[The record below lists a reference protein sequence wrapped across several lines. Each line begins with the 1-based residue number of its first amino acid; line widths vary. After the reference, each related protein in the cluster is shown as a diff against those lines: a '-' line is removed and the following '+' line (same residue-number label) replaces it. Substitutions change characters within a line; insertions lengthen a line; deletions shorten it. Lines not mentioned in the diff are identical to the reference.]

1 MNSVAEIRQH
11 IRSIEDTSKITR
23 AMYLISS
30 SKMKKAMRMHDEN
43 MRFFNQVRSDIR
55 FIYDNTSLA
64 VENRYYREH
73 GNHAAY
79 IVIAGDK
86 GLCGGYN
93 QEVCKHALETI
104 SDSRHQRRALLTIGH
119 MASDFFTRQHM
130 FPDGHYTHVIQDPSL
145 QNARTIMQEMRNF
158 FYRKTFDEV
167 YVIYTAME
175 KIGVLQ
181 PRTMRLLPVLEAD
194 FADAAILHKPT
205 AKLTYHPSQREVL
218 ENIIPHYLVG
228 QFYSALVQSYASE
241 HYSRMTAMDAATRN
255 ADEMLARLRLEL
267 NHARQTQITQEI
279 TEIISG
285 AGALDGGDEE
295 SGE

>member
-11 IRSIEDTSKITR
+11 IRSIEETSKITR

-30 SKMKKAMRMHDEN
+30 SKMKKALKMHDEN

-55 FIYDNTSLA
+55 FIFDNTSLA
-64 VENRYYREH
+64 VDNRFYRER

-93 QEVCKHALETI
+93 QDVCRHALETI

-119 MASDFFTRQHM
+119 IAGEYFTRLGM
-130 FPDGHYTHVIQDPSL
+130 YPDGHFAHVIQDPSL
-145 QNARTIMQEMRNF
+145 QNARTIMQEMRLF
-158 FYRKTFDEV
+158 FRRKTFDEV
-167 YVIYTAME
+167 YVIYTSME
-175 KIGVLQ
+175 KMGVLQ
-181 PRTMRLLPVLEAD
+181 PRTMRLLPVLEED
-194 FADAAILHKPT
+194 FADAEILHAPT
-205 AKLTYHPSQREVL
+205 AKLTYHPSQLEVL

-241 HYSRMTAMDAATRN
+241 HYARMTAMDAATRN
-255 ADEMLARLRLEL
+255 ADEMLASLRLQL
-267 NHARQTQITQEI
+267 NHARQSLITQEI

-285 AGALDGGDEE
+285 ADGAQD
-295 SGE
+295 